1 MFEQAKKLIN
11 DSSTIYVVGHIGP
24 DGDSIGSAFGMCLA
38 LRKMGKKSNV
48 IMQNYSDSFSF
59 LPGINEAVKTVE
71 EDSYDLLICVD
82 SSDEKRLD
90 ISLEDFNK
98 AKKKLMI
105 DHHKQVRSY
114 GDVNCIDTELP
125 AASEIV
131 YNFLNYLSVDIDKT
145 IGMYIYT
152 GLMTDTGSF
161 NYSSTKPSTLRAV
174 ANLVEIGV
182 DFSYICD
189 RLNHT
194 LKEAKLK
201 LIAKTIEN
209 MEVYFDGKFRY
220 SYIPYSEI
228 YKLGLDEEDAEGM
241 TNYLRLPEGTE
252 VAVYVRGKSDG
263 TNKVSMRSGG
273 KLDVSQIAIQFGGGG
288 HVRAAGYTMKEDIEK
303 EKQEL
308 INIIGGKFKC

>member
-161 NYSSTKPSTLRAV
+161 NYSSTKSSTLRAV

-220 SYIPYSEI
+220 SYVPYSEI

-273 KLDVSQIAIQFGGGG
+273 KVDVSQIAIQFGGGG

>member
-161 NYSSTKPSTLRAV
+161 NYSSTKSSTLRAV

-273 KLDVSQIAIQFGGGG
+273 KVDVSQIAIQFGGGG